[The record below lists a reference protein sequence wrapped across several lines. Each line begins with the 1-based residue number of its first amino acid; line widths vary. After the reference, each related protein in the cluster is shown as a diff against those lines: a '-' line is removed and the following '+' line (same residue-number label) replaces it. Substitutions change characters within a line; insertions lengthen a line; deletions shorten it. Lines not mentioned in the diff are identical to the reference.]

1 MFLLFLGLNT
11 QNPMASPNSKFSSI
25 YDASSL
31 VTVADVSP
39 SDSVAWILL
48 KLGHKELRRRNEV
61 KGVEEQDLGN

>member
-1 MFLLFLGLNT
+1 
-11 QNPMASPNSKFSSI
+11 MASPNSKFSSI

-31 VTVADVSP
+31 VNVADISP

-48 KLGHKELRRRNEV
+48 KLGHKELSRRNEV